1 MCCRLRFRFSIVSCK
16 IDWIFYSYL
25 FFFLHSCNENEAR
38 LWNPTKRHV
47 YLKLFELFFKL
58 VLYAY
63 AWLCSVLVLH
73 FTTNT
78 QNHCFVAAIEII
90 KCAQHAFNQ
99 LKIQFECLFKAL
111 SQKKKKK
118 PQYRQIKA
126 GFFPTVILSAMIGE
140 LFRCIN

>member
-1 MCCRLRFRFSIVSCK
+1 MQSNCFFFSVCK
-16 IDWIFYSYL
+16 IPCAAVYDLGLVLFHVKLIGFSTRAC

-47 YLKLFELFFKL
+47 YLKLFELFLKL
-58 VLYAY
+58 VVYAY

-111 SQKKKKK
+111 SQKKKKNRSIVK
-118 PQYRQIKA
+118 
-126 GFFPTVILSAMIGE
+126 
-140 LFRCIN
+140 